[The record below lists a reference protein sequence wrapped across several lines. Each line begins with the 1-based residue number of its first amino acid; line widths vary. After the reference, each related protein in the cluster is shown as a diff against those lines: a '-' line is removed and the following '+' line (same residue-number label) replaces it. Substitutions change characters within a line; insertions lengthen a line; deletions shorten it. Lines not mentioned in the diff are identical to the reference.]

1 MERRVVLVAERTY
14 AQSVDG
20 IDHIESQSLSG
31 TGIIKIFF
39 KPGAELGGA
48 MAQINAVNNQVL
60 RVMPPGMTPPILIP
74 FSASNVGVVQMTSSS
89 KTIPEEQIL
98 DYTFNFVRLKLFTI
112 PGISLSAPYGGKA
125 RQIIVDID
133 PARMA
138 AKGVSPSDVVAALQS
153 SNVIVPAGVARIGER
168 EYNVAIN
175 SSPPNVAQF
184 SNLPLAVRN
193 GIVVTL
199 GDVAKVGDSFA
210 NQTNMVH
217 VNGERATYVTIM
229 RHSDAS
235 TIAVVEA
242 TRALLPEI
250 KAAAPEGLDM
260 QLDFDQSV
268 FVRSAI
274 HNVLEEALVSS
285 ILVSLM
291 ILFFLGSW
299 RNMVIVSTS
308 IPLSIL
314 AGIAGLYAAGET
326 INLMTLGGLALAIG
340 LLVDNATVTI
350 ENIHRNQS
358 LGKPLTVAI
367 LDGCS
372 EVVTPLTVA
381 TLAIC
386 IVFFP
391 RFPA

>member
-1 MERRVVLVAERTY
+1 
-14 AQSVDG
+14 
-20 IDHIESQSLSG
+20 
-31 TGIIKIFF
+31 
-39 KPGAELGGA
+39 
-48 MAQINAVNNQVL
+48 
-60 RVMPPGMTPPILIP
+60 
-74 FSASNVGVVQMTSSS
+74 
-89 KTIPEEQIL
+89 
-98 DYTFNFVRLKLFTI
+98 
-112 PGISLSAPYGGKA
+112 
-125 RQIIVDID
+125 
-133 PARMA
+133 
-138 AKGVSPSDVVAALQS
+138 
-153 SNVIVPAGVARIGER
+153 
-168 EYNVAIN
+168 
-175 SSPPNVAQF
+175 VAQF

-326 INLMTLGGLALAIG
+326 IN
-340 LLVDNATVTI
+340 
-350 ENIHRNQS
+350 
-358 LGKPLTVAI
+358 
-367 LDGCS
+367 
-372 EVVTPLTVA
+372 
-381 TLAIC
+381 
-386 IVFFP
+386 
-391 RFPA
+391 